1 MAISEQGKKIWK
13 TPAGGNLMRA
23 MLCTQPM
30 TEQDKQTLQELKQT
44 SSSEEVSQ
52 YSNSTKEQKG

>member
-23 MLCTQPM
+23 MLGTQPM

-44 SSSEEVSQ
+44 SNSEEVSQ